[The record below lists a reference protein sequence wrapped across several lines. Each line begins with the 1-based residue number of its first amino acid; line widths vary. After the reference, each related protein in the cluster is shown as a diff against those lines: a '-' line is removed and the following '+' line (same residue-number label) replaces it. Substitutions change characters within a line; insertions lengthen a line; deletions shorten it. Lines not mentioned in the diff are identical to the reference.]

1 MAWAYHLGTW
11 RKLVNLIIR
20 ALLRLDMSPP
30 HTYLL
35 TVRGRKTGRSYS
47 TPVTL
52 VEHERQ
58 RWLVAP
64 YGEVGWVRNARAAG
78 QVTLQRGRRSEI
90 VKVQELPA
98 EEAAPV
104 LKTYLA
110 QVPVVRPFFD
120 VTVHSDLRDFALEAP
135 RHPVFRIK

>member
-1 MAWAYHLGTW
+1 MAWKYRLGLW
-11 RKLVNLIIR
+11 RRVVNWLIR
-20 ALLRLDMSPP
+20 ALLRLGMSPP

-35 TVRGRKTGRSYS
+35 TVRGRKTGQPYS

-52 VEHERQ
+52 VEKDAD

-78 QVTLQRGRRSEI
+78 QVTLMRGRRLEA
-90 VKVQELPA
+90 VKILELSA
-98 EEAAPV
+98 EATAPV
-104 LKTYLA
+104 LREYLA

-120 VTVHSDLRDFALEAP
+120 VTPQSSLRDFAAEAS
-135 RHPVFRIK
+135 RHPVFRIE